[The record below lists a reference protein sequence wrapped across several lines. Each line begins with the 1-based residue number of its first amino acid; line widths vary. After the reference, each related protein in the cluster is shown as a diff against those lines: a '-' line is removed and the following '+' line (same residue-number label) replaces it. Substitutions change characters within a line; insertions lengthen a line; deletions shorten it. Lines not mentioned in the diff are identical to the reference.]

1 MGYFSFGAINFI
13 YKIYRSKKFRKFL
26 IGFGF
31 LAFVLFTIFNNTTF
45 AVEYDKGPDYS
56 AILVQ
61 QINFSNNMIDLFD
74 GCIHTIESGN
84 GIVVNNGGTAYTLE
98 SFNNIFKSYFANNT
112 SFQNAWFYQDGTTNG
127 LWCFGSPGSWS
138 VQSMTT
144 SNGYTSTNEITTNI
158 NYVIDRVDW
167 YNVTSSGWAFYIEVT
182 SNGYKC
188 DFTINQSHSFQI
200 PVDVYDQYYSPS
212 GANIRWQNA
221 VGLIAHIQD
230 YFMTGHLDDNIGV
243 INTNEQINDTV
254 TETNDFLNQDSDTT
268 VIDDITNT
276 ISDDT
281 TDITEEGFG
290 TIFTNIKN
298 AILNPSNT
306 SVTFTIPFTN
316 KSFEVNQN
324 TIYGGKYSDINNTTL
339 GNYIRACWYFGFG
352 LYVYKDIANM
362 INKLKSGKIEDIEN
376 TNIKEDLL

>member
-56 AILVQ
+56 AVLVQ

-84 GIVVNNGGTAYTLE
+84 GTVVNNGGTAYTLE
-98 SFNNIFKSYFANNT
+98 SFNQLFKSYFANNS
-112 SFQNAWFYQDGTTNG
+112 SFQNAWFYQDGSTNG
-127 LWCFGSPGSWS
+127 LWCFGSPGSWT

-144 SNGYTSTNEITTNI
+144 SNGYTATNEITTNI

-167 YNVTSSGWAFYIEVT
+167 YNVSSNGWAFYIEVT
-182 SNGYKC
+182 ANGYKC
-188 DFTINQSHSFQI
+188 DFTVNTAHTFQI

-254 TETNDFLNQDSDTT
+254 SETNDFLNQDSDTG
-268 VIDDITNT
+268 VVDDITNT
-276 ISDDT
+276 LSDNT
-281 TDITEEGFG
+281 TDITQEGWNS
-290 TIFTNIKN
+290 IFTTLRNKFES
-298 AILNPSNT
+298 PERT
-306 SVTFTIPFTN
+306 SLYFTIPFTD
-316 KSFEVNQN
+316 EQ
-324 TIYGGKYSDINNTTL
+324 IYMTQATVFGGKYAELYNGTL
-339 GNYIRACWYFGFG
+339 GYIIRTCWQFVFG
-352 LYVYKDIANM
+352 LYVFRDISKT
-362 INKLKSGKIEDIEN
+362 INKVKSGNIEKIEN
-376 TNIKEDLL
+376 SNIKEDLL

>member
-56 AILVQ
+56 AVLVQ

-84 GIVVNNGGTAYTLE
+84 GTVVNNGGTAYTLE
-98 SFNNIFKSYFANNT
+98 SFNQLFKSYFANNT
-112 SFQNAWFYQDGTTNG
+112 SFQNSWFYQDGTTNG
-127 LWCFGSPGSWS
+127 LWCFGSPSSWT

-144 SNGYTSTNEITTNI
+144 SNGYTATNEITTNI

-167 YNVTSSGWAFYIEVT
+167 YNISSSGWAFYIEVT
-182 SNGYKC
+182 QNGYKC
-188 DFTINQSHSFQI
+188 DFTINQAHTFQI

-230 YFMTGHLDDNIGV
+230 YFMTGHLDDNVGV

-254 TETNDFLNQDSDTT
+254 TETNDFLNQDSDTG
-268 VIDDITNT
+268 VVDDITNT
-276 ISDDT
+276 LVDDT
-281 TDITEEGFG
+281 TDITQEGFN
-290 TIFTNIKN
+290 TIFTRVRNKI
-298 AILNPSNT
+298 ANPYRT
-306 SVTFTIPFTN
+306 YIEFEIPFTD
-316 KSFEVNQN
+316 KSFRVDQN
-324 TIYGGKYSDINNTTL
+324 TIYGGSYSTLNNGPIGRYARAFWWFTL
-339 GNYIRACWYFGFG
+339 SLWI
-352 LYVYKDIANM
+352 LKDIGSI
-362 INKLKSGKIEDIEN
+362 INKLKSGNVEQIET